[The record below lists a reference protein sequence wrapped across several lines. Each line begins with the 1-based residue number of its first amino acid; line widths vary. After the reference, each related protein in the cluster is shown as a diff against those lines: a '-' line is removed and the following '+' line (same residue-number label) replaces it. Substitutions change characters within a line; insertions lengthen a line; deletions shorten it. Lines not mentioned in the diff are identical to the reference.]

1 MIRIRGSIGAT
12 PVDLTVEMDA
22 EDWARLG
29 AQLPVTAEPAAS
41 APAAP
46 RTQNDALWQT
56 ALSLVEQA
64 GQVSGPQLLEQLE
77 GLAGSTAAGKRLLV
91 RLRHSSQVAVQAG
104 DQAPVYCWVGAQPAE
119 GAGLG

>member
-1 MIRIRGSIGAT
+1 MIRIRGSIGDT

-29 AQLPVTAEPAAS
+29 AQLPVAASEPAVTATV
-41 APAAP
+41 APKG
-46 RTQNDALWQT
+46 QNDALWQT
-56 ALSLVEQA
+56 ALNLVEQA
-64 GQVSGPQLLEQLE
+64 GQVSGPQLLAHLE

-104 DQAPVYCWVGAQPAE
+104 DQAPIYCWVEQP
-119 GAGLG
+119 